1 MEDFLEFDPATEFQI
16 IDTFEF
22 EELIQR
28 PEALR
33 LFTLEEQLLDYFDV
47 RLPKGKLTRFQM
59 DEISDEVDRIKDA
72 YLSTVQPTDTLYD
85 VRTLRTARMPS
96 WVHPLFDSF
105 DLESYSYTSQW
116 SPLYQPEQRTI
127 PQYYRRMISA
137 LPKPYK
143 TLPSENPPITKKT
156 VGRKED
162 ETTEIRGLGAFEQ
175 TKTVIHEDGTRDI
188 VLVEMANTQDDLR
201 VKGYILDQRPLDL
214 PNPLRAH
221 PFLASTEPGKIV
233 TTEPFEE
240 IYPTVDAILTHAVPT
255 TPDPYGEGMKYLKL
269 YDVRL
274 SEIPWNSWKS
284 RFPPVDSIEEPP
296 AVRSVS
302 FPAPDESSKPSENLQ
317 KAYSS
322 AWKPGI
328 HPRQWL
334 MFQEDAGTLVSR
346 MLLSKVGEAGNVP
359 VDMVGELID
368 RVFPKTTPEE
378 CMAVG
383 TFQSFLEAGVSRAVI
398 VEKKK
403 EFDHVDYL
411 CVPVAIVQQER
422 REGITLGR
430 KAWSESVE
438 QSILREHQQLLD
450 KFKNPIL
457 AEKIQKYEPAGTRK
471 ESQLR
476 KDVNVLLHDPHRT
489 DSDKADA
496 IDVLLRDLIPNEK
509 RVYVDVDNSFVI
521 CSHTLSVLRGDLE
534 RDPDEFNREWTA
546 IELGM
551 RVCKSCGEE
560 ISNVYTAQD
569 EFDNDGHL
577 IVSFDTLPTTKF
589 EGESQI
595 DNFAV
600 SMRELKKVINP
611 DHAGEVILYIILSLL
626 QVLPTESQLLPVL
639 HFIRDL
645 SKALKGLAQKKK
657 ISVDAQNRVDGI
669 LGLTGAIVLLQTHQ
683 PFLIPRR
690 SFGSKPIMLSGFPRD
705 TTDSKTKGIIDSL
718 LYILKTTFEAFPG
731 TFKGDILP
739 FIRSVSSKPADVRE
753 EANKFLQTAST
764 KFKASFES
772 ARINYTSPV
781 EETIHKSVNL
791 PVIQAQKVEFIPKE
805 SVAGEPVIPI
815 CKSVKPMAI
824 LEAKKP
830 PVITQK
836 PLPLWE
842 DLEVSSRA
850 TYVTDTGSNIVDLVS
865 YTDEVIRRR
874 VSMGF
879 PKNLKLLEPLKIFL
893 SEAKDGVSILSVLT
907 RLLDILTHEKTF
919 PEVTIQA
926 LRKGIIEIQ
935 TKISPSLLRDVMLGF
950 AYVLLG
956 EVSTNANVSGLER
969 VLQGAIRRDLVL
981 RMMMTKRF
989 DAEKVERGLRA
1000 RERETLKQRLRKM
1013 NDTEREIT
1021 KKLLDIGIAPYIITN
1036 QDREMFSKEF
1046 NIQEEA
1052 DVLASGIVDENQ
1064 PEEGYNDTRDYVDD
1078 ELPTTETGEELNVD
1092 DGDYGDRAV
1101 RDYRDYTTT
1110 QPYDDGDDYG
1120 V

>member
-1 MEDFLEFDPATEFQI
+1 MEDFLEFDPATEFQV

-59 DEISDEVDRIKDA
+59 DEISDEVDRMKDA

-85 VRTLRTARMPS
+85 VKKLRTVRMPE
-96 WVHPLFDSF
+96 WIHPLFDSF
-105 DLESYSYTSQW
+105 ELKGYKYASEW
-116 SPLYQPEQRTI
+116 RPLYEPEQRSI

-137 LPKPYK
+137 LPKPYR
-143 TLPSENPPITKKT
+143 TVPSENPPIRYKT
-156 VGRKED
+156 IGRKDD
-162 ETTEIRGLGAFEQ
+162 ETTQVRGLGPYEQ
-175 TKTVIHEDGTRDI
+175 TRTVIHEDGSREVALI
-188 VLVEMANTQDDLR
+188 EMANTQDDLR
-201 VKGYILDQRPLDL
+201 VKGYVLDRRPLDL
-214 PNPLRAH
+214 PNPLQAH
-221 PFLASTEPGKIV
+221 PFLSSTEAGKII

-255 TPDPYGEGMKYLKL
+255 TPDPYDEGMKYLKL
-269 YDVRL
+269 YDIRL
-274 SEIPWNSWKS
+274 SEIPWSAWKS
-284 RFPPVDSIEEPP
+284 RFPPVDTIEQPP
-296 AVRSVS
+296 PVKSVS
-302 FPAPDESSKPSENLQ
+302 FPAPDDSSKPSENLQ
-317 KAYSS
+317 KTYSS
-322 AWKPGI
+322 GWKSGI
-328 HPRQWL
+328 HPRLWL
-334 MFQEDAGTLVSR
+334 MIQEDGGSLVSR

-378 CMAVG
+378 CVITG
-383 TFQSFLEAGVSRAVI
+383 SFQSFLESGVSRAVI

-411 CVPVAIVQQER
+411 CVPSAIIQQER
-422 REGITLGR
+422 REAISLGR

-438 QSILREHQQLLD
+438 QQILRQHRQLLE
-450 KFKNPIL
+450 KFKNPKL
-457 AEKIQKYEPAGTRK
+457 TEKVEKYESAGTRK
-471 ESQLR
+471 ESQTR
-476 KDVNVLLHDPHRT
+476 KDIKILLLDPNRT

-496 IDVLLRDLIPNEK
+496 INVLLKDMVPNQK
-509 RVYVDVDNSFVI
+509 RVYVDVDNSFIV
-521 CSHTLSVLRGDLE
+521 CSHTLSVLHGDLE
-534 RDPDEFNREWTA
+534 RDPEEFNREWTA
-546 IELGM
+546 IELGT
-551 RVCKSCGEE
+551 RVCKSCGEQ

-577 IVSFDTLPTTKF
+577 IVSFDTLPTTSF
-589 EGESQI
+589 SGESQI
-595 DNFAV
+595 DSFAV
-600 SMRELKKVINP
+600 SLRELKKTINP

-626 QVLPTESQLLPVL
+626 QVLPDESQLLPVL

-657 ISVDAQNRVDGI
+657 ISADAQNRVDGI
-669 LGLTGAIVLLQTHQ
+669 LGLTGAVVLLQTHQ
-683 PFLIPRR
+683 PFLAPRR
-690 SFGSKPIMLSGFPRD
+690 SFGSKPIMLSGYPRD
-705 TTDSKTKGIIDSL
+705 TTDPKAKGIIDSL

-731 TFKGDILP
+731 TFKGNILP

-753 EANKFLQTAST
+753 EANKFLQTAAA
-764 KFKASFES
+764 KFKAPFDS
-772 ARINYTSPV
+772 AKANYTSPI
-781 EETIHKSVNL
+781 EETMKKSVTL
-791 PVIQAQKVEFIPKE
+791 PIQPAKKTEFVPKE

-836 PLPLWE
+836 PLELWE
-842 DLEVSSRA
+842 DLEASARA
-850 TYVTDTGSNIVDLVS
+850 TFVSDTGSNLVKLE
-865 YTDEVIRRR
+865 TFGADDIRKRI
-874 VSMGF
+874 SIGF
-879 PKNLKLLEPLKIFL
+879 PKNLKLLESLKSFL
-893 SEAKDGVSILSVLT
+893 SEAKDGVSILSVLS
-907 RLLDILTHEKTF
+907 RLLDILSEEPTF
-919 PEVTIQA
+919 SQETIRTIRSA
-926 LRKGIIEIQ
+926 VVLTQ
-935 TKISPSLLRDVMLGF
+935 TKISQSLFRDVALGF
-950 AYVLLG
+950 AYVLMKSISDN
-956 EVSTNANVSGLER
+956 ENVSGLEK
-969 VLQGAIRRDLVL
+969 VIQAAIRRDLVL

-989 DAEKVERGLRA
+989 EAEKIERGLRA

-1046 NIQEEA
+1046 NIKEEA
-1052 DVLASGIVDENQ
+1052 DVLAEGIVDANL

-1078 ELPTTETGEELNVD
+1078 ELPVTETGQELNVD
-1092 DGDYGDRAV
+1092 AGEYGDRAV
-1101 RDYRDYTTT
+1101 RDYGDYTTFPT
-1110 QPYDDGDDYG
+1110 YDAGEDYG